1 MPDLP
6 RKGWF
11 RQNFIYSLIVVVLIL
26 LPFILGLLTNSSPYG
41 VQRGERF
48 IMSGGSVFWMSV
60 VLEIF
65 ALTIL
70 VMSYNLMFGF
80 TGVISFGHAL
90 FFGLGG
96 YISGMI
102 LQFTDVEANL
112 GFFLGIVCVLL
123 VCAILG
129 LVIGLTTLRLRGV
142 YFAIFTLALA
152 EMGWIYFSRLPLTG
166 GEDGFSL
173 NKLPAWIDPSQSR
186 LNLYYVGLFLFI
198 LTFVV
203 IQRLVKSPLGSVL
216 MAVRENEERAQA
228 LGYNTVLYKLVA
240 IIAASVMA
248 GLAGIL
254 HSVLAKKIG
263 PEILGV
269 SYTVDA
275 LLMTIIGGVGTFV
288 GPVLGAAGLEL
299 VDTVFRD
306 AEVIIGPVTI
316 QIGERWA
323 LILGVIFVV
332 VVLVFP
338 YGIVGTWRRWRT
350 PKPAL
355 HNPHSEKFTE
365 VAKDEA

>member
-1 MPDLP
+1 MPRSSWL
-6 RKGWF
+6 
-11 RQNFIYSLIVVVLIL
+11 RQNAVYSLIVLLLIA
-26 LPFILGLLTNSSPYG
+26 LPFILGVLTNSSPYG
-41 VQRGERF
+41 IQRGERY
-48 IMSGGSVFWMSV
+48 IMSGGAVFWMSV

-65 ALTIL
+65 SLAIL

-96 YISGMI
+96 YIAGMI
-102 LQFTDVEANL
+102 LQFTSIDSNL
-112 GFFLGIVCVLL
+112 GFWSGIVCVLV
-123 VCAILG
+123 VCAVLG
-129 LVIGLTTLRLRGV
+129 LVIGLATLRLRGV

-173 NKLPAWIDPSQSR
+173 NNLPTWIDPSQSR
-186 LNLYYVGLFLFI
+186 LNLYYVGLFLLI
-198 LTFVV
+198 LTFFV

-240 IIAASVMA
+240 IIVASMMA

-299 VDTVFRD
+299 LDTVLRD
-306 AEVIIGPVTI
+306 AEVIIGSTTI
-316 QIGERWA
+316 DIGERWA

-338 YGIVGTWRRWRT
+338 YGIVGTWRRWRRSWENYRMLRAAK
-350 PKPAL
+350 KPVGQ
-355 HNPHSEKFTE
+355 P
-365 VAKDEA
+365 